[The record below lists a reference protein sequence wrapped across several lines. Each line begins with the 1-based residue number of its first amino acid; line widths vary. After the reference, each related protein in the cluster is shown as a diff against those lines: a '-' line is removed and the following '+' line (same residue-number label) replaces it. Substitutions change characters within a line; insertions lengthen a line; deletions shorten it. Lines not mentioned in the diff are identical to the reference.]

1 MDIASLVPAAF
12 LQTKFQGFDAW
23 PSLGI
28 VLADSHQHANP
39 AHSGWL
45 LRVRDKRQGARNAAQ
60 QCDELPPLHCVSPPR
75 TPVKLSIY
83 TNGGAPDEG

>member
-1 MDIASLVPAAF
+1 
-12 LQTKFQGFDAW
+12 
-23 PSLGI
+23 
-28 VLADSHQHANP
+28 
-39 AHSGWL
+39 